1 VSLFLSLHPGKY
13 NDSKESVRRD
23 WCGGIGA
30 VRELRCFG
38 GFGKLILDPSDRF
51 AHLR

>member
-1 VSLFLSLHPGKY
+1 MSLFLSIYAGKY
-13 NDSKESVRRD
+13 NDPEGSMRKDR
-23 WCGGIGA
+23 CGRIAA
-30 VRELRCFG
+30 VRGLRCLG